1 MKRIFVLVAFIAT
14 AFSLSAQKE
23 VLLRLNPEKGY
34 SYSQVMTMNTSVSIK
49 GGNKSIDLAMPIDI
63 EFSYRVTNVY
73 PDSVEFDFSFDRV
86 VGTLDFMGKKMS
98 FDTDTLAK
106 TEEDSIFF
114 EMLKQPFSAVKDS
127 RGNILRIKGIEEF
140 YKKLLSELPAEEQS
154 DSINKELSEI
164 LTEDRL
170 IEAFQHGNMAFPAEP
185 VHKGYSWSTSS
196 IQQLE
201 GLFSLSYNTTNKIKS
216 IKKRAGKAVIASTSQ
231 INIGGIKEID
241 ELKAMLGLTK
251 GIKFD
256 IEYMVDLKTGIIQSA
271 NGKMNLPMKIKN
283 TDEKG
288 KKRTIKILVK
298 MDIKLRTK

>member
-1 MKRIFVLVAFIAT
+1 MRKVFLLAAFIAT

-49 GGNKSIDLAMPIDI
+49 VGKNNIKIAVPIDM
-63 EFSYRVTNVY
+63 EFSYRFTNIY
-73 PDSVEFDFSFDRV
+73 PDSVEFDFSFNRV
-86 VGTLDFMGKKMS
+86 IGDLDFMGKKMS

-114 EMLKQPFSAVKDS
+114 EMLKQPFSVVKDS

-170 IEAFQHGNMAFPAEP
+170 IESFQQGNITFPEEP
-185 VHKGYSWSTSS
+185 IYKGYSWSTSS
-196 IQQLE
+196 TQEVE
-201 GLFSLSYNTTNKIKS
+201 GVMSWSYNTTNKIKS
-216 IKKRAGKAVIASTSQ
+216 IKKKAGKAIIASTSE

-256 IEYMVDLKTGIIQSA
+256 MEYMVDLKTGIIQSA
-271 NGKMNLPMKIKN
+271 NGKMDLPMKMKY
-283 TDEKG
+283 TDDDG
-288 KKRTIKILVK
+288 KKKTIKVRAK